1 MPPSLSGPAAPPLS
15 GKPAR
20 HMVILLHGLGVDG
33 NDLFGLVPSLAPH
46 VPDAAF
52 AAPHAPFPCDMAPY
66 GRQWFSLQDLSP
78 DLLLAQL
85 NAIAPLVDAFI
96 DEHLAAHGLSDADL
110 ALVGFSQGTMTALHV
125 GLRRPRPCAGLIGF
139 SGALIDDDHLAA
151 EIRCRPRT
159 LLIHG
164 EDDTVVNPSRL
175 VRAEAVL
182 TALGVP
188 VQAHLRPGL
197 EHAIDEEGLKLAADF
212 LRQAFYTTESAG

>member
-1 MPPSLSGPAAPPLS
+1 MPPSLSGPTAAPLS

-20 HMVILLHGLGVDG
+20 HMVILLHGLGVNG

-66 GRQWFSLQDLSP
+66 GRQWFSLQDLSS

-85 NAIAPLVDAFI
+85 NAITPQVNAFI
-96 DEHLAAHGLSDADL
+96 DEHLAAHGLGDTDL
-110 ALVGFSQGTMTALHV
+110 ALIGFSQGTMTALHV
-125 GLRRPRPCAGLIGF
+125 ALRRPRPCAGLIGF
-139 SGALIDDDHLAA
+139 SGALIDDDRLAA

-164 EDDTVVNPSRL
+164 ENDNVVNPSRL
-175 VRAEAVL
+175 VRAEAIL
-182 TALGVP
+182 TTLGVP

-197 EHAIDEEGLKLAADF
+197 EHGIDEGGLELAAGF
-212 LRQAFYTTESAG
+212 LRQAFAMAESGG